1 MDCCQCRGIER
12 FFSRKVATS
21 ELGAYRKKGPAA
33 TTRILLEAIQA
44 EGVEGA
50 SLLDIGGGIGAIQ
63 HELAAAGV
71 GAVTSVDASPAYVS
85 AARGEA
91 ERRGYADRVSY
102 RHGDFVALA
111 PDVPAADIVTL
122 DRVVCCYDDMGA
134 LVRLSSER
142 AGRLYGLVYPRDRWW
157 MKAAR
162 AVMNLSFWTMRH
174 PFRFFV
180 HATADVDA
188 LVRASGLAPRFR
200 RKTLLWQVV
209 LYAR

>member
-12 FFSRKVATS
+12 FFGRKIAAS
-21 ELGAYRKKGPAA
+21 ELGSYRKKGPTA
-33 TTRILLEAIQA
+33 TTRLLLGAIRA

-50 SLLDIGGGIGAIQ
+50 SLLDIGGGIGAVQ

-71 GAVTSVDASPAYVS
+71 GAVTSVDASPAYLS
-85 AARGEA
+85 AAQGEA
-91 ERRGYADRVSY
+91 ERQGYADRVTY

-111 PDVPAADIVTL
+111 SDVATADIVTL
-122 DRVVCCYDDMGA
+122 DRVVCCYHDMRA

-162 AVMNLSFWTMRH
+162 AVMNVSFWTVRH

-188 LVRASGLAPRFR
+188 LARASGLAPRFTG
-200 RKTLLWQVV
+200 KTLLWQVV
-209 LYAR
+209 VYGR